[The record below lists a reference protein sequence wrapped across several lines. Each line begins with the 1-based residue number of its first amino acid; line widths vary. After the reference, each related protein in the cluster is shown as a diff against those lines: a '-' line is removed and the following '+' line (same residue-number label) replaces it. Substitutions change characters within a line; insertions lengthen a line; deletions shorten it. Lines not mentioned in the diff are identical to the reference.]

1 LYCPKKNTTL
11 VVFLIVLLKIFLFIN
26 F

>member
-1 LYCPKKNTTL
+1 LYCLKKNTTL
-11 VVFLIVLLKIFLFIN
+11 VVFLIVFLKIFLFIN